1 MKLFQKISLLGI
13 LLTLGSFTLKDPKD
27 IVVYLI
33 GDSTVCTQPDSQAPV
48 TGWGTP
54 FAVFFNP
61 TVKVENHAK
70 GGRSTRTF
78 LSEDRWNPIVNKM
91 TPGDYV
97 IMQFGHN
104 DEAKEEIYKDRYTSP
119 EDYRKNL
126 TKFITETRQK
136 GGNPILVTPVS
147 RRKFDKEGKVLETH
161 IEYSAVVVSLGKE
174 MNVPVVDLDTK
185 SRALYQT
192 YGPEHSKLLFNVST
206 AGTNPQFPNGI
217 NDNTHF
223 SEYGARLLAEIVLS
237 EIKNMHMELESRIIV
252 AKKVINN
259 Q

>member
-1 MKLFQKISLLGI
+1 MKFLHKIALSGV
-13 LLTLGSFTLKDPKD
+13 LLTLLSFSIKDQKN

-78 LSEDRWNPIVNKM
+78 LSEDRWNPIFNKIN
-91 TPGDYV
+91 PGDYV

-104 DEAKEEIYKDRYTSP
+104 DEAREEIFKDRYTSP

-126 TKFITETRQK
+126 TKFITDTRQK

-147 RRKFDKEGKVLETH
+147 RRKFDKQGKVMETH
-161 IEYSAVVVSLGKE
+161 IEYSAVVMSLAKE
-174 MNVPVVDLDTK
+174 LKVPVVDLDTE
-185 SRALYQT
+185 SRALYQS
-192 YGPEHSKLLFNVST
+192 YGPEHSTLLFNVSVP
-206 AGTNPQFPNGI
+206 GTNPQFPNGI

-223 SEYGARLLAEIVLS
+223 SEYGARLLAELVLAD
-237 EIKNMHMELESRIIV
+237 IKKMHLELESRLV
-252 AKKVINN
+252 VRK
-259 Q
+259 

>member
-1 MKLFQKISLLGI
+1 MKFLKKIALSGV
-13 LLTLGSFTLKDPKD
+13 LLTLFSFSIKEQKN
-27 IVVYLI
+27 IVIYLI

-54 FAVFFNP
+54 FAIFFNP

-78 LSEDRWNPIVNKM
+78 LSEDRWNPIFNKIN
-91 TPGDYV
+91 PGDYV

-119 EDYRKNL
+119 ADYRKNL
-126 TKFITETRQK
+126 TKFIAETRLK

-147 RRKFDKEGKVLETH
+147 RRRFDKEGNVMETH
-161 IEYSAVVVSLGKE
+161 IEYSAVVMSLAKE
-174 MNVPVVDLDTK
+174 LNVPVVDLDTK
-185 SRALYQT
+185 SRALYQS
-192 YGPEHSKLLFNVST
+192 YGAEHSTLLFNVSGP
-206 AGTNPQFPNGI
+206 GTNPQFPDGI

-223 SEYGARLLAEIVLS
+223 SEYGARLLAELVLA
-237 EIKNMHMELESRIIV
+237 EIKNMHLELESRLV
-252 AKKVINN
+252 ARK
-259 Q
+259 

>member
-1 MKLFQKISLLGI
+1 MKISQKIALSGV
-13 LLTLGSFTLKDPKD
+13 LLTLSSFTVKSPKN

-61 TVKVENHAK
+61 TVRVENHAK

-78 LSEDRWNPIVNKM
+78 ISEGRWTPIASHINQ
-91 TPGDYV
+91 GDYV

-104 DEAKEEIYKDRYTSP
+104 DEAKEEIFKDRYTAP

-126 TKFITETRQK
+126 TRFITETREK
-136 GGNPILVTPVS
+136 GGKPILVTPIS
-147 RRKFDKEGKVLETH
+147 RRKFDKDGKALETH

-174 MNVPVVDLDTK
+174 LNVPVIDLDTK
-185 SRALYQT
+185 SRALYQS
-192 YGPEHSKLLFNVST
+192 YGPEHSALLFNISKP
-206 AGTNPQFPNGI
+206 GTNPQFPDGI

-237 EIKNMHMELESRIIV
+237 EIKSKHLELESRIAV
-252 AKKVINN
+252 KK
-259 Q
+259 

>member
-1 MKLFQKISLLGI
+1 MKFLKKIAFSCV
-13 LLTLGSFTLKDPKD
+13 LLTLFSFSIKDQKN
-27 IVVYLI
+27 IVIYLI

-78 LSEDRWNPIVNKM
+78 LSEDRWNPIFTKIN
-91 TPGDYV
+91 PGDYV

-126 TKFITETRQK
+126 TRFIVETRQK

-147 RRKFDKEGKVLETH
+147 RRRFDKEGKVMETH
-161 IEYSAVVVSLGKE
+161 IEYSAVVMSLAKE
-174 MNVPVVDLDTK
+174 FNVPVVDLDSK
-185 SRALYQT
+185 SRALYQS
-192 YGPEHSKLLFNVST
+192 YGPDHSTLLFNVSQP
-206 AGTNPQFPNGI
+206 GTNPQFPDGI

-223 SEYGARLLAEIVLS
+223 SEYGARLIAEIVLA
-237 EIKNMHMELESRIIV
+237 EIRSMHLELESRLV
-252 AKKVINN
+252 ARK
-259 Q
+259 

>member
-1 MKLFQKISLLGI
+1 MKFLKKIAFSCV
-13 LLTLGSFTLKDPKD
+13 LLTLFSFSIKDQKN
-27 IVVYLI
+27 IVIYLI

-61 TVKVENHAK
+61 TVKGENHAK

-78 LSEDRWNPIVNKM
+78 LSEDRWNPIFTKIN
-91 TPGDYV
+91 PGDYV

-126 TKFITETRQK
+126 TRFIVETRQK

-147 RRKFDKEGKVLETH
+147 RRRFDKEGKVMETH
-161 IEYSAVVVSLGKE
+161 IEYSAVVMSLAKE
-174 MNVPVVDLDTK
+174 FNVPVVDLDSK
-185 SRALYQT
+185 SRALYQS
-192 YGPEHSKLLFNVST
+192 YGPDHSTLLFNVSQP
-206 AGTNPQFPNGI
+206 GTNPQFPDGI

-223 SEYGARLLAEIVLS
+223 SEYGARLIAEIVLA
-237 EIKNMHMELESRIIV
+237 EIRSMHLELESRLV
-252 AKKVINN
+252 ARK
-259 Q
+259 